1 MNTHRTSIFWILLL
15 GTFVVG
21 FGSVQATQAQS
32 TELGQIEQALLD
44 NNTRELGLLMASRV
58 EVSIQGTSSVYTR
71 DQAAYVVGDFL
82 RRHPAQSV
90 EFVREMHAG
99 EGIYYVTVAYQ
110 HTRGTSTLIL
120 QLSQRGNRWE
130 LRDLRIE

>member
-1 MNTHRTSIFWILLL
+1 MVKQYTRVLWAFWVGILISSL
-15 GTFVVG
+15 GPITAV
-21 FGSVQATQAQS
+21 QAQS
-32 TELGQIEQALLD
+32 AELAQIEQALLD
-44 NNTRELGLLMASRV
+44 VNTRELGLLMASRV

-82 RRHPAQSV
+82 RRHPAQSL

-99 EGIYYVTVAYQ
+99 EGIYYVTAAYQ

>member
-1 MNTHRTSIFWILLL
+1 MVQLHTPRFSVLLLGILLL
-15 GTFVVG
+15 RIGY
-21 FGSVQATQAQS
+21 ATDVKAQS

-44 NNTRELGLLMASRV
+44 INTRELGLLMASRV

-82 RRHPAQSV
+82 RRHPAQSI

-110 HTRGTSTLIL
+110 HTRGMSTLIL

>member
-1 MNTHRTSIFWILLL
+1 MLRVGAKFILFL
-15 GTFVVG
+15 GVWLFGMGQASVVH
-21 FGSVQATQAQS
+21 AQS
-32 TELGQIEQALLD
+32 AELAQIEQALLD
-44 NNTRELGLLMASRV
+44 INTRELGLLMASRV
-58 EVSIQGTSSVYTR
+58 EVSIEGASSVYTR

-82 RRHPAQSV
+82 RRHPAQSL

-99 EGIYYVTVAYQ
+99 EGIYYVTASYQ
-110 HTRGTSTLIL
+110 HSRGTSTLIL